1 MSLAHQLIRNVL
13 SSWLGYGLRIIVG
26 FIFGCGMNYLI
37 LLLQNWLS
45 QFWGFVEPVEIT
57 FRRVLPLGIVM
68 GLSMAAAMWSQ
79 IFGD

>member
-1 MSLAHQLIRNVL
+1 MEDRERNKSAL
-13 SSWLGYGLRIIVG
+13 LGFIVG
-26 FIFGCGMNYLI
+26 FILGCGMNYLA

>member
-1 MSLAHQLIRNVL
+1 MATMEDRERNKSAL
-13 SSWLGYGLRIIVG
+13 LGFIVG
-26 FIFGCGMNYLI
+26 FILGCGMNYLA

>member
-1 MSLAHQLIRNVL
+1 MEDRERNKSAL
-13 SSWLGYGLRIIVG
+13 LGFIVG
-26 FIFGCGMNYLI
+26 FILGCGFNYLA

-45 QFWGFVEPVEIT
+45 QFWSHVEPVEIT
-57 FRRVLPLGIVM
+57 FRSVIPLGIVM

>member
-1 MSLAHQLIRNVL
+1 MATMEDRERNKSAL
-13 SSWLGYGLRIIVG
+13 LGFIVG
-26 FIFGCGMNYLI
+26 FILGCGMNYLT

-57 FRRVLPLGIVM
+57 FRSVLPLGIVM